1 MKRGKFGKILIG
13 TLTVGMLL
21 SQGIPYN
28 VLAEEVNTSTLTGID
43 DANAILK
50 GLTKEQRNALKTLDT
65 KPGFVI
71 SPGINTASPN
81 NVNVIIEFKQAP
93 SKIEV
98 LKQAAKGK
106 KVALSNAEQK
116 VEASHKG
123 FKAELEQLQKNKEK
137 GTNLKSAKI
146 TREYKNAFNGVAIS
160 LPANMIEDLVR
171 TGIVKRVWE
180 DHEVKIDL
188 PKETAKTAVEP
199 KMADS
204 VPQIGVDKLHDEK
217 ITGKGIKVG
226 VLDTGIDYN
235 HPDLKDAYKGYR
247 AKQGED
253 PSKIDPNSIKGWDFV
268 NNDADPM
275 ETTYKD
281 WQNSGGYPE
290 IYEGSAYYT
299 SHGTHVAGTIA
310 ADKKNNVDYAVTGVA
325 PDVDLYSYR
334 VLGPY
339 GSGQT
344 SGILAAIDKAVK
356 DDMDVINLS
365 LGASINDPLYPTSVA
380 VNNAMLAGVVTV
392 VAAGNSG
399 PEEGTIGSPSAAA
412 LPITVGA
419 SDAAMKIPTFS
430 VDAGDLHVDKMMLL
444 GKSFT
449 DKIEDLK
456 GQSVSVVYAGL
467 GKSDDFTGKDVKGKL
482 ALIQRGEIT
491 FDEKIK
497 HAKEAGAKAVIVYN
511 NVDGEITSY
520 LGESTSSIP
529 SFRLTKVDGE
539 KLQAKAV
546 QGDVSLAFGELSNIK
561 TEGDHL
567 ADFSSRGPATK
578 TDDIKPDIVAPG
590 VSIFSTV
597 PEYINDPK
605 DGENYPVAYGR
616 MSGTSMAT
624 PHTAGVAALILQ
636 EHPNYSPFEVK
647 EALMNTAVDL
657 KEERSV
663 FEVGSGRIDAYRA
676 VHADTSIEVVD
687 KTSNVVGDG
696 EVEIEEKTGSIA
708 FGYKNQIE
716 NGPIKDSRKVLIKNS
731 SKTDG
736 KEFKLEVEFSPTSVG
751 VQDAAKNGV
760 KLNVPDSIKVA
771 PGASEEI
778 SPEIII
784 PENAEFGRYEG
795 YIHISNKNNEKEV
808 YQVPF
813 AVKFTEKGIASVDL
827 LRDTM
832 ATDASKFHPFMERP
846 SSPLTFK
853 LNSPLETIDA
863 VVKDR
868 KTGKALGVVG
878 TLNASSLTPNVEYMM
893 FSGMGGYVLPFTGDP
908 AHPIA
913 DKPVMLP
920 DGDYE
925 LNFVG
930 YDKEGKSYTKGDSII
945 IDNVI
950 PEMKFKDVQPGI
962 HEVND
967 SMFKEEDGQR
977 ALWVHGNIY
986 DSTVDALKA
995 KGLQYDQKA
1004 NQIVYYQNS
1013 AFPSGWLNTIQANG
1027 DFKFG
1032 VLPEEINEPLNLKL
1046 FGYDLATAGNM
1057 ATGYKDYVFVKEGTE
1072 YAVPSYDKDKIKLGE
1087 KITLTLN
1094 LNNVK
1099 QLMSGTF
1106 EIPYYKQLFKFTDV
1120 KPNPALTEYVKQHG
1134 LNLKLEDPKI
1144 SEEGAWENKVKVGAS
1159 LEGKEFKGLDGDTP
1173 FLDVTFEMA
1182 NDEYFNDL
1190 TAFGVDKFSYTKA
1203 GASEGIEIPAFK
1215 DKSFAIVS
1223 KHSTVT
1229 GYIGPE
1235 AFLNEEGYL
1244 GKKDYTKLGAKVYA
1258 VGKDG
1263 KKYTGTIGDNGQF
1276 EIHSV
1281 PVSDKEYDIFVEM
1294 PGHLNSKLTTKI
1306 GKMQD
1311 GELVGQNFRA
1321 DMDDNL
1327 AGDVNGDKMVDIQ
1340 DARIAALS
1348 YGKGKVSVK
1357 DGDINQDGVV
1367 DETDIRFIE
1376 KNFLKK
1382 GPDAKENQKPKE
1394 NVGPVTLEKILRSI
1408 GLEPKK

>member
-1 MKRGKFGKILIG
+1 MKKRKFGKILIG

-43 DANAILK
+43 DANSILK

-65 KPGFVI
+65 KPGFVV
-71 SPGINTASPN
+71 SPGINTASPD
-81 NVNVIIEFKQAP
+81 NVNVIVEFKQAP
-93 SKIEV
+93 AKIEV

-106 KVALSNAEQK
+106 RLALSAAEQK
-116 VEASHKG
+116 VEAAHKG
-123 FKAELEQLQKNKEK
+123 FKSELEQLQKQKDK
-137 GTNLKSAKI
+137 GPNFKSAKI
-146 TREYKNAFNGVAIS
+146 TREYKNAFNGVAMS
-160 LPANMIEDLVR
+160 LPGNMIEDLVR
-171 TGIVKRVWE
+171 TGVVKRVWE
-180 DHEVKIDL
+180 DKEIKIDL
-188 PKETAKTAVEP
+188 PKETAKTAVQP

-204 VPQIGVDKLHDEK
+204 VPQIGVDKLHAEN

-235 HPDLKDAYKGYR
+235 HPDLNDAYKGYR

-253 PSKIDPNSIKGWDFV
+253 PKKVEPNSVKGWDFV

-290 IYEGSAYYT
+290 IYNGSAYYT

-310 ADKKNNVDYAVTGVA
+310 ADKKNNVDYAVKGVA

-344 SGILAAIDKAVK
+344 NGILAAIDKAVK

-380 VNNAMLAGVVTV
+380 VSHAMLAGVVTV

-399 PEEGTIGSPSAAA
+399 PNEGTIGSPSAAA

-419 SDAAMKIPTFS
+419 SDAAMTIPTFS
-430 VDAGDLHVDKMMLL
+430 ADAGDLHVDKMMLL

-449 DKIEDLK
+449 DKLEDLK
-456 GQSVSVVYAGL
+456 GQSLSVVYAGL
-467 GKSDDFTGKDVKGKL
+467 GKSGDFTGKDVKGKL

-497 HAKEAGAKAVIVYN
+497 NAKEAGAKAVIVYN

-529 SFRLTKVDGE
+529 SFRLTKADGE
-539 KLQAKAV
+539 KLQGQVA
-546 QGDVSLAFGELSNIK
+546 QGNVSLTFGEMSSAK

-567 ADFSSRGPATK
+567 ADFSSRGPASK

-676 VHADTSIEVVD
+676 VHADTSIEVID
-687 KTSNVVGDG
+687 KTTNVVNDE

-708 FGYKNQIE
+708 FGYKTQLANR
-716 NGPIKDSRKVLIKNS
+716 PIKDTRKILIKNNN
-731 SKTDG
+731 KAEE

-760 KLNVPDSIKVA
+760 KLNVQDSIKVA
-771 PGASEEI
+771 PGTSGEI

-795 YIHISNKNNEKEV
+795 YIHISNKNNEKEI

-813 AVKFTEKGIASVDL
+813 AVKFSEKGIASVDL
-827 LRDTM
+827 LRDAM
-832 ATDASKFHPFMERP
+832 ATDTSNFHPFMGRP

-868 KTGKALGVVG
+868 KTGKALGIVG
-878 TLNASSLTPNVEYMM
+878 TLNASSLTPNIEYMM
-893 FSGMGGYVLPFTGDP
+893 FDGMGGYVFPFTGDP
-908 AHPIA
+908 NHPIG
-913 DKPVMLP
+913 DKRVTLP
-920 DGDYE
+920 DGDYQ
-925 LNFVG
+925 LDFVG
-930 YDKEGKSYTKGDSII
+930 YDKEGKAYTKGDSII

-950 PEMKFKDVQPGI
+950 PEMKFNDVQPGV
-962 HEVND
+962 HEVNE

-1004 NQIVYYQNS
+1004 NEIVYYQNS

-1032 VLPEEINEPLNLKL
+1032 VLPEEINEPLNLRL
-1046 FGYDLATAGNM
+1046 FGYDLATASNM
-1057 ATGYKDYVFVKEGTE
+1057 ANGFKDYVFVKEGTE
-1072 YAVPSYDKDKIKLGE
+1072 YAVPGYDKDKIKLGE

-1106 EIPYYKQLFKFTDV
+1106 EIPYSKQLFKFTDV
-1120 KPNPALTEYVKQHG
+1120 KPNPTLTEYAKQHG
-1134 LNLKLEDPKI
+1134 LNIKLEDSVI
-1144 SEEGAWENKVKVGAS
+1144 NEEGAWENKVKVSAS
-1159 LEGKEFKGLDGDTP
+1159 LDGTEFKGLDGDTP
-1173 FLDVTFEMA
+1173 FLDVTFEMTS
-1182 NDEYFNDL
+1182 DEYFYDL

-1203 GASEGIEIPAFK
+1203 GASESVEIPIFK
-1215 DKSFAIVS
+1215 DKSFSIVS
-1223 KHSTVT
+1223 KHSMIG

-1244 GKKDYTKLGAKVYA
+1244 NKKDYTKLGAKVYA
-1258 VGKDG
+1258 VSKDG
-1263 KKYTGTIGDNGQF
+1263 KKYTGTVDNNGQF
-1276 EIHSV
+1276 EIHNV
-1281 PVSDKEYDIFVEM
+1281 PVSDKEYDVFVEM

-1311 GELVGQNFRA
+1311 GELVGQYFRA

-1348 YGKGKVSVK
+1348 YEKGKVAVK

-1367 DETDIRFIE
+1367 NETDIRFIE

-1382 GPDAKENQKPKE
+1382 GPDVKENQKPKE

>member
-1 MKRGKFGKILIG
+1 MKRRKFGKVLIG
-13 TLTVGMLL
+13 TLAAGMLL

-28 VLAEEVNTSTLTGID
+28 VLAENVNTSTLTGIA
-43 DANAILK
+43 DANSVLK
-50 GLTKEQRNALKTLDT
+50 GLTKEQRNALKTLDA

-71 SPGINTASPN
+71 SPGINTASHE
-81 NVNVIIEFKQAP
+81 NVNVIVEFKQAP
-93 SKIEV
+93 AKIEV

-106 KVALSNAEQK
+106 KLALSTAEQK
-116 VEASHKG
+116 VEASHKE
-123 FKAELEQLQKNKEK
+123 FKSALEQLQKKKDEGK
-137 GTNLKSAKI
+137 DFKSAKI
-146 TREYKNAFNGVAIS
+146 TREYKNAFNGVAMS
-160 LPANMIEDLVR
+160 LPGNIIEDLVR
-171 TGIVKRVWE
+171 SGTVKRVWE
-180 DHEVKIDL
+180 DQEIKIDL
-188 PKETAKTAVEP
+188 PKESAKAAIQP

-204 VPQIGVDKLHDEK
+204 VPQIGVDKLHAEN

-247 AKQGED
+247 TKQGEF
-253 PSKIDPNSIKGWDFV
+253 PNKIDPNAVKGWDFV

-281 WQNSGGYPE
+281 WQNSGGAPE
-290 IYEGSAYYT
+290 FNNGSAYYT

-310 ADKKNNVDYAVTGVA
+310 AGKKNEVDYAVQGVA
-325 PDVDLYSYR
+325 PDVDLYAYR

-344 SGILAAIDKAVK
+344 NGILAAIDKAVK

-380 VNNAMLAGVVTV
+380 VNNAMLAGVVAV
-392 VAAGNSG
+392 VAAENTG

-419 SDAAMKIPTFS
+419 SDAAMTIPTFS
-430 VDAGDLHVDKMMLL
+430 ADTGDLHVDKMMLL

-449 DKIEDLK
+449 DKLEDLK
-456 GQSVSVVYAGL
+456 GKSLPIVYAGL
-467 GKSDDFTGKDVKGKL
+467 GKSGDFTGKDVKGKL

-497 HAKEAGAKAVIVYN
+497 NAKEAGAKAVIVYN
-511 NVDGEITSY
+511 NADGEITSY

-529 SFRLTKVDGE
+529 SFRLTKADGE

-546 QGDVSLAFGELSNIK
+546 QGDVSLTFGELSNTK
-561 TEGDHL
+561 TEGDYL
-567 ADFSSRGPATK
+567 ADFSSRGPANK

-590 VSIFSTV
+590 VSVFSTV

-605 DGENYPVAYGR
+605 DGDNYPVAYGR
-616 MSGTSMAT
+616 MSGTSMAS

-663 FEVGSGRIDAYRA
+663 YEVGSGRIDAYHA
-676 VHADTSIEVVD
+676 VHADTSIEVID
-687 KTSNVVGDG
+687 KTSNIVNDE

-708 FGYKNQIE
+708 FGYKNKLA
-716 NGPIKDSRKVLIKNS
+716 NAPIKDSRKVMIKNNNQ
-731 SKTDG
+731 TEE

-760 KLNVPDSIKVA
+760 KLNVQDSIKVA
-771 PGASEEI
+771 PGTSGEI
-778 SPEIII
+778 HPEILI
-784 PENAEFGRYEG
+784 PENAELGIYEG
-795 YIHISNKNNEKEV
+795 YIHISNKNNENET
-808 YQVPF
+808 YQIPF
-813 AVKFTEKGIASVDL
+813 AVRLMEPGIKSVDL
-827 LRDTM
+827 SRDAM
-832 ATDASKFHPFMERP
+832 ATDRSNFHQYMLAPF
-846 SSPLTFK
+846 SPLAFT
-853 LNSPLETIDA
+853 LNSPMETIDA

-868 KTGKALGVVG
+868 KTGKALGIAG
-878 TLNASSLTPNVEYMM
+878 TFDASRLTPNVEYYMLR
-893 FSGMGGYVLPFTGDP
+893 GMSDFVFPFTGDP
-908 AHPIA
+908 NQPIG
-913 DKPVMLP
+913 DKPVTLP

-925 LNFVG
+925 LELVG
-930 YDKEGKSYTKGDSII
+930 YDKEGNSYTKGDSLI
-945 IDNVI
+945 IDNVQ
-950 PEMKFKDVQPGI
+950 PEIKFTDVQPGI
-962 HEVND
+962 HEVNE

-995 KGLQYDQKA
+995 KGLPYDQKA
-1004 NQIVYYQNS
+1004 NSILYYENS
-1013 AFPSGWLNTIQANG
+1013 SMPSGWLNTIQANG

-1032 VLPEEINEPLNLKL
+1032 ILPEEINKPLNLRL
-1046 FGYDLATAGNM
+1046 FGYDTATAGNI
-1057 ATGYKDYVFVKEGTE
+1057 GNGFKDYTFVKEGTE
-1072 YAVPSYDKDKIKLGE
+1072 YAAPSYDKDTMKLGE

-1106 EIPYYKQLFKFTDV
+1106 EIPYMKQLFKFTDV
-1120 KPNPALTEYVKQHG
+1120 KPNPALTEYAKQHG
-1134 LNLKLEDPKI
+1134 LNLKLEDPVI
-1144 SEEGAWENKVKVGAS
+1144 NTEGTWEDKVKVGAS
-1159 LEGKEFKGLDGDTP
+1159 LEGTEFKGLDGDTP
-1173 FLDVTFEMA
+1173 FLDVTFEMTG
-1182 NDEYFNDL
+1182 DEYYNEL
-1190 TAFGVDKFSYTKA
+1190 YSFGVNKFSYTKS
-1203 GASEGIEIPAFK
+1203 GVSEGVEIPTFK
-1215 DKSFAIVS
+1215 DKSFAIIA
-1223 KHSTVT
+1223 KHSMVR
-1229 GYIGPE
+1229 GNIGPE
-1235 AFLNEEGYL
+1235 AFLSEEGYL
-1244 GKKDYTKLGAKVYA
+1244 GKNDYTKLGAKAYA
-1258 VGKDG
+1258 VSQDG
-1263 KKYTGTIGDNGQF
+1263 KKYTGTINEHGYF
-1276 EIHSV
+1276 EIHNV
-1281 PVSDKEYDIFVEM
+1281 PVSDKEYEITVEM
-1294 PGHLNSKLTTKI
+1294 PGHLNSKLTAKI
-1306 GKMQD
+1306 GKMQN
-1311 GELVGQNFRA
+1311 GELVGQNFGA
-1321 DMDDNL
+1321 NMDDNL

-1348 YGKGKVSVK
+1348 YEKEKVSVK

-1367 DETDIRFIE
+1367 NETDIRFIE

-1408 GLEPKK
+1408 GLEPNK